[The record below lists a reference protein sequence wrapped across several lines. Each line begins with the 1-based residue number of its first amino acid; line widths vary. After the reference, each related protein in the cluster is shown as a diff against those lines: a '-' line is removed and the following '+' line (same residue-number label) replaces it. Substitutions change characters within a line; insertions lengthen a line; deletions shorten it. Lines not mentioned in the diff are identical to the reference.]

1 VTLNFITLNQGDLTT
16 YKDSLLEKII
26 TFAKRDEE
34 STEKYVIMIVE
45 QVSSN
50 FNRFTDELDSLLR
63 ETGVHFIAIVPKSR
77 LKNIKDLFEKLGHK
91 DYIFLITLED
101 GQIGDNYEGIF
112 RCLRFIIDFYHTEHL
127 NISID
132 LHTYG
137 SFSRNEYWNY
147 YGKIIV
153 DDENIS
159 RALSIIQNKIEKI
172 KEIIAVFRL
181 TEKTTLQDVC
191 DWLGKIA
198 EIIDGKEITLTW
210 AVTISDRIK
219 KESIELMGLE
229 KLALSMLKVEN

>member
-101 GQIGDNYEGIF
+101 GQIGDN
-112 RCLRFIIDFYHTEHL
+112 L
-127 NISID
+127 
-132 LHTYG
+132 
-137 SFSRNEYWNY
+137 
-147 YGKIIV
+147 
-153 DDENIS
+153 
-159 RALSIIQNKIEKI
+159 
-172 KEIIAVFRL
+172 
-181 TEKTTLQDVC
+181 
-191 DWLGKIA
+191 
-198 EIIDGKEITLTW
+198 
-210 AVTISDRIK
+210 
-219 KESIELMGLE
+219 
-229 KLALSMLKVEN
+229 